1 MKKKLSIST
10 PVWPAAALPSLAAFH
25 IQHQQTRKSCF
36 PTHFDVEEPGFEGI
50 HLAGSSAQVVH
61 HQVQGPGGQEV
72 GVRATELLPACRER
86 EAETGL
92 GAQISTKNLFFDCV
106 T

>member
-1 MKKKLSIST
+1 MKKLIST

-25 IQHQQTRKSCF
+25 IQHQQTHKSCF
-36 PTHFDVEEPGFEGI
+36 PTHFDVEEPGFEGV

-72 GVRATELLPACRER
+72 GVRATKLLPACRE
-86 EAETGL
+86 EKL
-92 GAQISTKNLFFDCV
+92 KLDCADRFY
-106 T
+106 